1 LGGFDRADGM
11 KKAVGMDEMMT
22 DQEGLPKLS
31 VIGLGKLGS
40 PMAAVFAAKGYRVVG
55 LDLNP
60 AFVGALNNGEAP
72 VAEPRLQQMI
82 EAGRANLRATTDYD
96 DAVKNSDVS
105 FIIVPT
111 PSAADGFFSN
121 KFVIEAVEAIGRAL
135 RAKPGYHLV
144 AVTST
149 VMPGSTGGEIQKAL
163 EQASGRPVGDRLGLC
178 YNPEFI
184 ALGSVVNDML
194 LPDMILIGESD
205 EKAGEILEHIYRR
218 STESNPHI
226 ARMNLVNAELCKISV
241 NTYVTTKISYA
252 NMIADMC
259 DHLPGADAAVVTHA
273 VGADSRIGRKYLRG
287 AIGYGGPCFP
297 RDNKAFAALG
307 RRLGV
312 NCDLAEATDG
322 INEHQIQ
329 RLLGAIEATV
339 QAGARVAVLGM
350 SYKPM
355 TPVIEESQGVKLAGL
370 LAGMDYRVTI
380 ADPMAGPAAKAV
392 LGAAVDLAPSAASAV
407 KAADVV
413 VVTVPWPEFADL
425 PAEVFERPEGKLV
438 VIDPWGLYGA
448 TPVHAKVQL
457 VSLGRGDWKP
467 GTKRKE
473 RAA

>member
-1 LGGFDRADGM
+1 MSASTATTPRG
-11 KKAVGMDEMMT
+11 V
-22 DQEGLPKLS
+22 S

-40 PMAAVFAAKGYRVVG
+40 PMAAVLAAKGFQVVG
-55 LDLNP
+55 LDLDV
-60 AFVGALNNGEAP
+60 AFVDAINAGRAP
-72 VAEPRLQQMI
+72 VVEPRLQEMI
-82 EAGRANLRATTDYD
+82 DAGRSRLSATPDYGEV
-96 DAVKNSDVS
+96 VKQSDVS

-111 PSAADGFFSN
+111 PSTADGGFSN
-121 KFVIEAVEAIGRAL
+121 KLVLQAVEALGQAL
-135 RAKPGYHLV
+135 RGKSGYHLV

-149 VMPGSTGGEIQKAL
+149 VMPGSTGGEIRSAL
-163 EQASGRPVGDRLGLC
+163 EQASGRKVGPDLGLC

-194 LPDMILIGESD
+194 RPDMILIGESD
-205 EKAGEILEHIYRR
+205 ETAGGILEAIHRQ
-218 STESNPHI
+218 STDSDPHF

-259 DHLPGADAAVVTHA
+259 DHLPGAIADVVTHA
-273 VGADSRIGRKYLRG
+273 VGADSRIGRKYLKG

-307 RRLGV
+307 RKLGV
-312 NCDLAEATDG
+312 NCDLAEATDR

-329 RLLGAIEATV
+329 RLLGAVEAS
-339 QAGARVAVLGM
+339 APPNARLAVLGM

-370 LAGMDYRVTI
+370 LAGMGYRVAV

-392 LGAAVDLAPSAASAV
+392 LGDAVELAEPAAAVRG
-407 KAADVV
+407 ADVV
-413 VVTVPWPEFADL
+413 VITVPWPEFAAL
-425 PAEVFERPEGKLV
+425 PAAAFSREGDSV
-438 VIDPWGLYGA
+438 IVIDPWAVMDPAALGSGVRLIR
-448 TPVHAKVQL
+448 
-457 VSLGRGDWKP
+457 LGRGDWKSR
-467 GTKRKE
+467 GKQGE

>member
-1 LGGFDRADGM
+1 
-11 KKAVGMDEMMT
+11 
-22 DQEGLPKLS
+22 
-31 VIGLGKLGS
+31 
-40 PMAAVFAAKGYRVVG
+40 MAAVFAAKGYRVVG

-60 AFVGALNNGEAP
+60 AFVEALN
-72 VAEPRLQQMI
+72 
-82 EAGRANLRATTDYD
+82 AGRAPVSEPQLQEMIQSGRQRLRATTEYD

-111 PSAADGFFSN
+111 PSGADGFFSN
-121 KFVIEAVEAIGRAL
+121 KFVLEAIERIGKAL
-135 RAKPGYHLV
+135 RGKSGYHLV

-163 EQASGRPVGDRLGLC
+163 EQASGRAVGPELGLC

-194 LPDMILIGESD
+194 RPDMILIGESD
-205 EKAGEILEHIYRR
+205 EKSGEILEQIYRR

-226 ARMNLVNAELCKISV
+226 ARMSLVNAELCKIAV

-273 VGADSRIGRKYLRG
+273 VGSDSRIGRKYLKG

-329 RLLGAIEATV
+329 RLLGAVEASAP
-339 QAGARVAVLGM
+339 AGARIAVLGM

-370 LAGMDYRVTI
+370 LAGMDYHVTI

-392 LGAAVDLAPSAASAV
+392 LGSAVELADSAVSAV

-413 VVTVPWPEFADL
+413 VITVPWAEFADL
-425 PAEVFERPEGKLV
+425 PSEAFERAEGKLV
-438 VIDPWGLYGA
+438 VIDPWGSFKA
-448 TPVHAKVQL
+448 SPSVPVQL
-457 VSLGRGDWKP
+457 IRLGRGDWKSRA
-467 GTKRKE
+467 KRSE

>member
-1 LGGFDRADGM
+1 MNGIAAEKEGFP
-11 KKAVGMDEMMT
+11 T
-22 DQEGLPKLS
+22 LS

-60 AFVGALNNGEAP
+60 AFVEALNAGLAP
-72 VAEPRLQQMI
+72 VAEPRLQDMI
-82 EAGRANLRATTDYD
+82 QAGRQRLRATIDYD
-96 DAVKNSDVS
+96 DAVQNSDVS

-121 KFVIEAVEAIGRAL
+121 KFVIEAVERIGRAL
-135 RAKPGYHLV
+135 RGKPGYHLV

-149 VMPGSTGGEIQKAL
+149 VMPGSTGDEIQKAL
-163 EQASGRPVGDRLGLC
+163 EQASGRSVGPDLGLC

-194 LPDMILIGESD
+194 RPDMILIGESD
-205 EKAGEILEHIYRR
+205 QKAGEILEQIYRQ
-218 STESNPHI
+218 STESNPHF

-273 VGADSRIGRKYLRG
+273 IGADSRIGRKYLKG

-329 RLLGAIEATV
+329 RLLGAIEASAS
-339 QAGARVAVLGM
+339 AGARIAVLGM

-392 LGAAVDLAPSAASAV
+392 LGSAVELADSAAKAV
-407 KAADVV
+407 KTAEVV
-413 VVTVPWPEFADL
+413 VITVPWPEFADL
-425 PAEVFERPEGKLV
+425 PSDAFDRPEGKLV
-438 VIDPWGLYGA
+438 IIDPWGVFNADL
-448 TPVHAKVQL
+448 PNKSVQL
-457 VSLGRGDWKP
+457 VRLGRGDWKP
-467 GTKRKE
+467 GTKRNE